1 MTSLDVTYPDHPLNR
16 LTTFF
21 RLFCVIPIAIV
32 YGFFVGA
39 GAGLIFIPALLMLV
53 FRRKYP
59 LWWFEFNRELL
70 RFVTRISIYVGLL
83 TDRYPSTDDQ
93 QDLALELPQPDGA
106 QLNRWLPLVKWFL
119 AIPHYIVL
127 LVLYI
132 GAVVRG
138 PVRVVRDPVHRPLPA
153 RAVRLRRRRD
163 ALAHSGRRLRVR
175 AGDRRVPAVQAQR
188 VTGRTGAA
196 PGTATTPAPRGREPR
211 PG

>member
-32 YGFFVGA
+32 YAFFVGA
-39 GAGLIFIPALLMLV
+39 GAGLIFMPALLMLV

-70 RFVTRISIYVGLL
+70 RFVTRISIYMGLL

-106 QLNRWLPLVKWFL
+106 QLNRWLPLIKWFL

-127 LVLYI
+127 IVLYI
-132 GAVVRG
+132 GASFAVLFAWFAILFTGRYPRGLFDFVVGVTRWHM
-138 PVRVVRDPVHRPLPA
+138 RVVA
-153 RAVRLRRRRD
+153 YAF
-163 ALAHSGRRLRVR
+163 AL
-175 AGDRRVPAVQAQR
+175 
-188 VTGRTGAA
+188 VTDEYPPFKLSA
-196 PGTATTPAPRGREPR
+196 
-211 PG
+211 